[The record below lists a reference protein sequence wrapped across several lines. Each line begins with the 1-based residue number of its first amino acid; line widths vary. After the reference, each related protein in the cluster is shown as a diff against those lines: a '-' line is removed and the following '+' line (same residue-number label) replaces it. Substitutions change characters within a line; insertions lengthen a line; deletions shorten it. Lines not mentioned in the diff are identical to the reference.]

1 MGKTKKKAVS
11 DEAIIAAIMENATF
25 KDAAEKIGVSVRTI
39 QDRMKDDDFRK
50 LYNAAKRDL
59 LRSACKHINDKL
71 EDSIN
76 TVAEIMNDREVNA
89 AVRLQA
95 AQTIITNAV
104 KFSERLSKEEFSDT
118 IDYTGFETITTGSE
132 DMFKW

>member
-50 LYNAAKRDL
+50 LYTAAKRDL
-59 LRSACKHINDKL
+59 LRRACKHINDKL